1 MSKKPSPPSQDPEVS
16 GPSNPF
22 KGKTIWLV
30 VLAAVVGL
38 LALNLVQNPP
48 GAKVIPYSE
57 LKTKIKEGEIK
68 SVTLH
73 HDALIDAR
81 PKDEAREKVRSGG
94 EPTFTYWRSTRLP
107 GEDRGLIPLL
117 DEQQV
122 KYEVRA
128 GCGEGG
134 MLWFWLMPLLLL
146 MVFWNVMMRRM
157 MGGGAGPGNPAMDFA
172 KSRAKMYVEEGT
184 SVTFDDVAGCDEAKE
199 ELREVIDYLSD
210 PERISRLGGQVP
222 KGMLLVGPPGTGKTM
237 LARAVAG
244 EAGVA
249 FFSLSGSDFVE
260 MFVGVGAARV
270 RDLFKQATEHAP
282 CIIFVDELDAI
293 GKSRSASQIQS
304 NDEREQT
311 LNALLVEMDG
321 FDSRAGVIILAATN
335 RPEILDPA
343 LLRPGRL
350 DRQVLVDRPDV
361 RGREEILKVH
371 CRKIIMSD
379 SVDLKLVASQ
389 TPGFVGADLA
399 NIANEA
405 ALLAARRGK
414 DAVEMDDFQEAIE
427 RVIAGL
433 EKKNRRLSEKE
444 KNIVAYHESGHA
456 IVAAAV
462 KHADPV
468 HKVSIVS
475 RGLAALGYTLQIPLE
490 DRYLMTKGELEDRI
504 AILLGGRAAEQLVF
518 GDISTGA
525 SNDLQRVAALA
536 RGMVAEYGMSER
548 IGQVSHGERSS
559 QFLDGGFSA
568 RPYSEETAVAIDQ
581 EVRKIVD
588 ASYRVTLAILE
599 KNMDLLR
606 EMSELLKVNEVL
618 GGEELKTLLART
630 QPLDPDTLAN
640 FYRDGSV
647 F

>member
-1 MSKKPSPPSQDPEVS
+1 MLNKLTPRPWIFWPAVAILGIVIVVILTDNSKDAVKLEYSEFLNAARAGHVESVEVRELELRGKFKEGYAKKQNKGQLAFKTM
-16 GPSNPF
+16 GPIGEDLQEELVAKNITLSFAKVEDN
-22 KGKTIWLV
+22 GKWQMFSIQMVFILLLV
-30 VLAAVVGL
+30 VAFVMFMRQFQGSNGKAM
-38 LALNLVQNPP
+38 
-48 GAKVIPYSE
+48 
-57 LKTKIKEGEIK
+57 
-68 SVTLH
+68 
-73 HDALIDAR
+73 
-81 PKDEAREKVRSGG
+81 
-94 EPTFTYWRSTRLP
+94 TF
-107 GEDRGLIPLL
+107 G
-117 DEQQV
+117 
-122 KYEVRA
+122 
-128 GCGEGG
+128 
-134 MLWFWLMPLLLL
+134 
-146 MVFWNVMMRRM
+146 
-157 MGGGAGPGNPAMDFA
+157 
-172 KSRAKMYVEEGT
+172 KSRAKLLNENQNKI
-184 SVTFDDVAGCDEAKE
+184 TFNDIAGIDEAKE
-199 ELREVIDYLSD
+199 ELQEVVEFLRN
-210 PERISRLGGQVP
+210 PKKFTRLGGRIP
-222 KGMLLVGPPGTGKTM
+222 KGVLLMGSPGTGKTL
-237 LARAVAG
+237 LARGVAG
-244 EAGVA
+244 EAGVP
-249 FFSLSGSDFVE
+249 FFSISGSDFVE

-321 FDSRAGVIILAATN
+321 FDSRSGVIILAATN

-379 SVDLKLVASQ
+379 EVDLKHIASQ

-399 NIANEA
+399 NVANEA

-414 DAVEMDDFQEAIE
+414 DSVQTDDFQEAIE

-433 EKKNRRLSEKE
+433 EKKSRRLSEKE

-475 RGLAALGYTLQIPLE
+475 RGLAALGYTLQVPVE
-490 DRYLMTKGELEDRI
+490 DRYLMTKAELEDRI

-525 SNDLQRVAALA
+525 SNDLQRVTGLA
-536 RGMVAEYGMSER
+536 RGMVAEYGMSPR
-548 IGQVSHGERSS
+548 IGQVSHQERNN
-559 QFLDGGFSA
+559 QFLDGAFSQ
-568 RPYSEETAVAIDQ
+568 RSYSEETAVAIDQ

-588 ASYRVTLAILE
+588 ALYRITLAILE

-606 EMSELLKVNEVL
+606 EMSELIKDKEVL
-618 GGEELKTLLART
+618 EGEELKQLLART

-640 FYRDGSV
+640 FHRDGSIA
-647 F
+647 